1 MAVKKTKAAAKT
13 AAAANIEAKKDETK
27 KETATATKAKTVA
40 AGTKAAGA
48 GESAAAKKPGA
59 GAEKAGRKT
68 GTKAAGTKGRKNGT
82 ETSAKAAAAAET
94 AGTLTADTAAA
105 AKGTTAAKA
114 AVKKP
119 AAKKPAAKTAAK
131 KTAAKTAKPP
141 VSPEQ
146 QAGDRKILMQ
156 EALDGAIV
164 QKDIDVEKAKP
175 EESKNLAKPAADKA
189 QEEAADAR
197 LMVEALDG
205 AKVQEEINVQAET
218 EKPAVAPEAAKPAAD
233 AAQVKAAAATLMKEA
248 VDGAKVQEEIS
259 VQAETEK
266 PAKAADNAKAAA
278 TEAQANAAN
287 KTLMKEALDG
297 AEIQREIEEEKAKP
311 ASAKKAAAKK
321 PAAKTAAPKKKPA
334 AKAEPAKEEKKPEIS
349 DEEKKASYQAFDVY
363 TLVDMA
369 KAMGI
374 DMNLDDYQ
382 ALLMKEAD
390 EQKILADILAKYP
403 EAEKDQ
409 DFEANG
415 YDLTLLP
422 VVLEKAAE
430 GMDVKAADFATIAQ
444 EIEAALQ
451 LQLTDDGMHNA
462 DVYNT
467 LFDLV
472 RRLLV
477 MGQNK
482 GIDSFAVLNETIPAD
497 LMALLNKF
505 MDVAYA
511 VLPTWQYKD
520 VKYYEGFIY
529 AVLSQF
535 EDLHQGYDNRAMM
548 DVADLFIRH
557 GDYGLGDAN
566 YNYILRENQLKDQI
580 YFRFA
585 DVYRNIDMNKAK
597 AIANSAMQF
606 VDGRYDYYPRIIE
619 ILES

>member
-114 AVKKP
+114 AVKKT
-119 AAKKPAAKTAAK
+119 AVKKPAAKTAAK

-189 QEEAADAR
+189 QEEAAAAR
-197 LMVEALDG
+197 LMVEAL
-205 AKVQEEINVQAET
+205 
-218 EKPAVAPEAAKPAAD
+218 
-233 AAQVKAAAATLMKEA
+233 
-248 VDGAKVQEEIS
+248 DGAKVQEEIS

-311 ASAKKAAAKK
+311 TPAKKTAAKK
-321 PAAKTAAPKKKPA
+321 PAAKTAAPKKKAA

-349 DEEKKASYQAFDVY
+349 DEEKRASYQAFDVY

-472 RRLLV
+472 RRLLI

-597 AIANSAMQF
+597 AIANSALQF

>member
-82 ETSAKAAAAAET
+82 ETFAKAAAAAET

-114 AVKKP
+114 AVKKT

-146 QAGDRKILMQ
+146 QARDRKILMQ

-218 EKPAVAPEAAKPAAD
+218 EKPAAAPEAAKPAAD
-233 AAQVKAAAATLMKEA
+233 AAQVKAADA
-248 VDGAKVQEEIS
+248 
-259 VQAETEK
+259 
-266 PAKAADNAKAAA
+266 
-278 TEAQANAAN
+278 
-287 KTLMKEALDG
+287 TLMKEALDG
-297 AEIQREIEEEKAKP
+297 ARIQREIEEEKAKP
-311 ASAKKAAAKK
+311 APAKKTAAKK
-321 PAAKTAAPKKKPA
+321 PAAKTAAPKKKAA

-390 EQKILADILAKYP
+390 EQKIMADILAKYP

-597 AIANSAMQF
+597 AIANSALQF

>member
-114 AVKKP
+114 AVKKT
-119 AAKKPAAKTAAK
+119 AVKKPAAKTAAK

-189 QEEAADAR
+189 QEEAAAAR
-197 LMVEALDG
+197 LMVEAL
-205 AKVQEEINVQAET
+205 
-218 EKPAVAPEAAKPAAD
+218 
-233 AAQVKAAAATLMKEA
+233 
-248 VDGAKVQEEIS
+248 DGAKVQEEIS

-266 PAKAADNAKAAA
+266 PVKAADNAKAAA

-311 ASAKKAAAKK
+311 TPAKKTAAKK
-321 PAAKTAAPKKKPA
+321 PAAKTAAPKKKAA

-349 DEEKKASYQAFDVY
+349 DEEKRASYQAFDVY

-472 RRLLV
+472 RRLLI

-597 AIANSAMQF
+597 AIANSALQF